1 MSDPEHLAYSSVDP
15 EYRLVEL
22 GMEIITEDAMILGR
36 IISIEP
42 SSHRGSPNIFFVN
55 TIHPLLNLFSSVYQ
69 ISASDIATVGHH
81 RIILAKDALN
91 RIVKIK
97 SGLLESSGLFNSL
110 HTKIE
115 NKKISWKQATLVSKK
130 SIDPYSGDR
139 STIWDED
146 LSEDDLWDE
155 DNWRDRPD
163 DEPPYSRVTVPKK
176 PNPNLPPLV
185 MVVDKDGNDR

>member
-1 MSDPEHLAYSSVDP
+1 MSDREQLAYLSVEPD
-15 EYRLVEL
+15 YSLVTP

-42 SSHRGSPNIFFVN
+42 SSNRGSPNIFFVD

-69 ISASDIATVGHH
+69 ISALDIATVGHH

-97 SGLLESSGLFNSL
+97 SGLLESFGLFNSL

-115 NKKISWKQATLVSKK
+115 NKKISWKQAKLVSKK
-130 SIDPYSGDR
+130 SIDPNSSNR
-139 STIWDED
+139 ST
-146 LSEDDLWDE
+146 LWDD

-163 DEPPYSRVTVPKK
+163 DDPPYSRVTVPKK
-176 PNPNLPPLV
+176 PNPNLPPLM
-185 MVVDKDGNDR
+185 MVADEDGNDR